1 MKYAVQIE
9 IDRSPDELA
18 KLFLDRDRL
27 GEWMQGFV
35 GIDQLTGEPFS
46 EGSTARWRFK
56 SGEKEMEMIETV
68 LVSNLPRKYSV
79 QYDAKGVYNL
89 VTTRFEPLNAGRT
102 RVINE
107 NLFKFSGFMRIFGLL
122 MPKAFREQSRNYLS
136 DFKELA
142 EKE

>member
-27 GEWMQGFV
+27 GEWMQGFS
-35 GIDQLTGEPFS
+35 GIDQLRGEPFS
-46 EGSTARWRFK
+46 EGSTARWCFK

-68 LVSNLPRKYSV
+68 LVSDLPRKYSV
-79 QYDAKGVYNL
+79 QYDAKGVYNV
-89 VTTRFEPLNAGRT
+89 VTTRFEPLDEERT
-102 RVINE
+102 RLISE

-122 MPKAFREQSRNYLS
+122 MPKAFRQQSNKYLS